1 MQFTIWK
8 PRKINMIKSQLV
20 YNSLLSLLDSS
31 PQKRMGFFSLI
42 EIPIMNSILT
52 QNIGIMNKTTD
63 IAICEQKQLKFIWR
77 KGKRSTFLQEF
88 YSDQNLLYKI
98 EENLNSYHS
107 FKNYEIYCYL
117 YCAFLLACWKQYH
130 LFVMIFIL

>member
-1 MQFTIWK
+1 
-8 PRKINMIKSQLV
+8 MIKSQLV

-63 IAICEQKQLKFIWR
+63 IAICEQKQLKFI
-77 KGKRSTFLQEF
+77 
-88 YSDQNLLYKI
+88 
-98 EENLNSYHS
+98 
-107 FKNYEIYCYL
+107 
-117 YCAFLLACWKQYH
+117 
-130 LFVMIFIL
+130 